1 MTYRKTISRRTF
13 LRSTAMTAAGTAL
26 AGCTPPAPSGGSTA
40 AAPTTAPPADEGV
53 TVNWWFAW
61 GNLAPAIEKI
71 NASDDFKTF
80 FGKNTLVFEGGK
92 NREAILA
99 AIAAGAPPDAGSNYD
114 YPNLFTRGAAIA
126 VNDYVKGSS
135 IVKQD
140 DILEPIWQG
149 SFIGEDMIGLPALE
163 SYLWW
168 GLNYNADAAQKAGL
182 DADNPPL
189 TWEDAFEWHKALT
202 KFDATGNLQTFGLDP
217 YDAMAG
223 EQDFAATSFGFTWW
237 DEKTNA
243 FDLANP
249 LMAEALNVCGD
260 FIRHVGPDQFAGMR
274 GVEGNGSWGASFN
287 AGVQNMIIEGYWHAG
302 ETQIQK
308 PEVSKFNKSTWA
320 PVPASRKGKKIMA
333 TGPHFVQ
340 IFKDGKQPAGS
351 FKLGE
356 YLLTPPAM
364 DAIFAEVGW
373 LFSHKP
379 YLKTVN
385 PDTYPG
391 LKFYID
397 AADQVTDWIVG
408 RRCPIHNFV
417 GTQYTELREQVYRD
431 LMTPQAAADEMQKR
445 AVDEWKA
452 QGLPSS

>member
-1 MTYRKTISRRTF
+1 MKQRKTISRREF
-13 LRSTAMTAAGTAL
+13 LRLAAMTAAGTAL
-26 AGCTPPAPSGGSTA
+26 AGCTTPTPSGP
-40 AAPTTAPPADEGV
+40 APTTAPPVEEGV
-53 TVNWWFAW
+53 TVTWWFAW

-80 FGKNTLVFEGGK
+80 FGKNTLAFEGGK

-126 VNDYVKGSS
+126 VNDFVKGSA

-140 DILEPIWQG
+140 DILEPLWQG
-149 SFIGEDMIGLPALE
+149 SFIGEDMIGVPGIE

-168 GLNYNADAAQKAGL
+168 GLNYNTDAAQKAGL

-189 TWEDAFEWHKALT
+189 TWEDALEWHKALT
-202 KFDATGNLQTFGLDP
+202 KFDSAGNLQQFGLDP
-217 YDAMAG
+217 YDAMAS

-237 DEKTNA
+237 DEKTNE
-243 FDLANP
+243 FDLDSP
-249 LMAEALNVCGD
+249 LMAEALNVCGE
-260 FIRHVGPDQFAGMR
+260 FIRHVGPDLFAGMR
-274 GVEGNGSWGASFN
+274 AVEGNGSWGAAFN
-287 AGVQNMIIEGYWHAG
+287 AGVQNMIIEGYWHPG

-308 PEVSKFNKSTWA
+308 PEVAQYNKSTWA
-320 PVPASRKGKKIMA
+320 PVPASRKDHKVMA

-340 IFKDGKQPAGS
+340 IFKDGKQPAGA
-351 FKLGE
+351 FKLAE
-356 YLLTPPAM
+356 YLLTPPAL
-364 DAIFAEVGW
+364 DIIFAEVGW
-373 LFSHKP
+373 IFGSKA

-385 PDTYPG
+385 PDAYPG
-391 LKFYID
+391 LRFYIE

-417 GTQYTELREQVYRD
+417 VTQYTELREQVYRD

-445 AVDEWKA
+445 ALDEWKA
-452 QGLPSS
+452 QGLPTP